1 MTDYIKIPET
11 LRALTERAGLEAD
24 TIAKKEKVTPTS
36 IYRREHHGANVRRET
51 IETQLAVLKASVKD
65 FCIELAANMLGLEP
79 VDEAAERAAL
89 DALGELLN
97 VICGVLIEAWQGP
110 DSTLRMGVPE
120 VRQTNA
126 ESFLGQSSESL
137 LVAIRT
143 DDGRLVAMGAR
154 LDDESGAC

>member
-1 MTDYIKIPET
+1 MPADLDRDLLVHT
-11 LRALTERAGLEAD
+11 LVTTLEEAAFVFAEPADPKPGDWPSGIMLAAGLPFSGR
-24 TIAKKEKVTPTS
+24 PT
-36 IYRREHHGANVRRET
+36 GT
-51 IETQLAVLKASVKD
+51 LTLLASPD

-110 DSTLRMGVPE
+110 DSTLRMGIPE
-120 VRQTNA
+120 VRQTSA